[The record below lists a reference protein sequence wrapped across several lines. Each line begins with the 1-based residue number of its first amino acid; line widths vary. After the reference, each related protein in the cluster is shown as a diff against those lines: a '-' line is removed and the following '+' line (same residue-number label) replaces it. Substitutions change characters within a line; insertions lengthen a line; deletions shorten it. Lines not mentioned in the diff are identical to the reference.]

1 MRLLGIDVDGVVVD
15 TLTLYKQASPYLN
28 DPLDFWRDENLY
40 DNLVPME
47 GAVEKLEQLS
57 KYFGI
62 VFVSRL
68 KGNHHRSKV
77 YFLKK
82 FFPFMTGFIGSHE
95 KWILN
100 DSLVAM
106 VDDLADNLK
115 GFDPH
120 KRVWFNSEGL
130 TSNLS
135 VGMVVNNWKDFN
147 VPQFCKDY
155 LE

>member
-1 MRLLGIDVDGVVVD
+1 MRLLGIDVDGVIVD
-15 TLTLYKQASPYLN
+15 TLTLYKQASPHLE

-47 GAVEKLEQLS
+47 GAVEKLGLLS

-77 YFLKK
+77 YFLKEH
-82 FFPFMTGFIGSHE
+82 FPFMTGFIGTHE
-95 KWILN
+95 KYLLN

-106 VDDLADNLK
+106 VDDLEDNLVK
-115 GFDPH
+115 FDSD
-120 KRVWFNSEGL
+120 KRILFGQGEY
-130 TSNLS
+130 
-135 VGMVVNNWKDFN
+135 KDWNTFD
-147 VPQFCKDY
+147 VPKFCKEY
-155 LE
+155 LK

>member
-1 MRLLGIDVDGVVVD
+1 MHLLGIDVDGVVVD
-15 TLTLYKQASPYLN
+15 TLTLYKQASPDLE

-82 FFPFMTGFIGSHE
+82 HFPFMTGFVGSHE

-100 DSLVAM
+100 RSLVAM
-106 VDDLADNLK
+106 VDDLPENLK
-115 GFDPH
+115 GFDPD
-120 KRVWFNSEGL
+120 KRVWFNSE
-130 TSNLS
+130 N
-135 VGMVVNNWKDFN
+135 MVSSLPMGFTLNSWEDFN
-147 VPQFCKDY
+147 VSEFCRDY
-155 LE
+155 LK

>member
-15 TLTLYKQASPYLN
+15 TLTLYKQASPNLE

-47 GAVEKLEQLS
+47 DTVEKLEQLS

-82 FFPFMTGFIGSHE
+82 HFPFMTGFIGTHE
-95 KWILN
+95 KYLLN

-106 VDDLADNLK
+106 VDDLEDNLTK
-115 GFDPH
+115 FDAD
-120 KRVWFNSEGL
+120 KRIHFGQGEY
-130 TSNLS
+130 
-135 VGMVVNNWKDFN
+135 KDWNTFD
-147 VPQFCKDY
+147 VKEFSKEY
-155 LE
+155 LK

>member
-15 TLTLYKQASPYLN
+15 TLTLYKQASPNLE

-47 GAVEKLEQLS
+47 GAVKKLGLLS

-82 FFPFMTGFIGSHE
+82 HFPFMTGFVGSHE

-106 VDDLADNLK
+106 IDDLPDNLK
-115 GFDPH
+115 GFDPD
-120 KRVWFNSEGL
+120 KRVWFNSESLVSSLPMGFTL
-130 TSNLS
+130 NS
-135 VGMVVNNWKDFN
+135 WEDFN
-147 VPQFCKDY
+147 VYEFCRDY
-155 LE
+155 LK

>member
-15 TLTLYKQASPYLN
+15 TLTLYKQASPHLE

-40 DNLVPME
+40 DNLIPME
-47 GAVEKLEQLS
+47 AAAEKLEQLS

-77 YFLKK
+77 YFLKNH
-82 FFPFMTGFIGSHE
+82 FPFMTGFIGTHE
-95 KWILN
+95 KYLLN

-106 VDDLADNLK
+106 VDDLEDNLSK
-115 GFDPH
+115 FDSD
-120 KRVWFNSEGL
+120 KRILFGQGEY
-130 TSNLS
+130 
-135 VGMVVNNWKDFN
+135 KDWNRFD
-147 VPQFCKDY
+147 VPKFCKEY
-155 LE
+155 L

>member
-15 TLTLYKQASPYLN
+15 TLSLYKQASPHLE

-68 KGNHHRSKV
+68 KGNHHKSKV
-77 YFLKK
+77 YFTKK
-82 FFPFMTGFIGSHE
+82 WFPFQTGFVGSHE

-100 DSLVAM
+100 DSLICM
-106 VDDLADNLK
+106 IDDLEENLVR
-115 GFDPH
+115 FDSH
-120 KRVWFNSEGL
+120 KRILFGQGEYKDWNSF
-130 TSNLS
+130 S
-135 VGMVVNNWKDFN
+135 VKDF
-147 VPQFCKDY
+147 CKQY
-155 LE
+155 LD

>member
-15 TLTLYKQASPYLN
+15 TLTLYKQASPQLE

-40 DNLVPME
+40 DNLVPMD

-77 YFLKK
+77 YFLKEH
-82 FFPFMTGFIGSHE
+82 FPFMTGFIGTHE
-95 KWILN
+95 KYLLN

-106 VDDLADNLK
+106 VDDLEDNLK
-115 GFDPH
+115 LFDTN
-120 KRVWFNSEGL
+120 KRVLFG
-130 TSNLS
+130 
-135 VGMVVNNWKDFN
+135 GKDFPDWN
-147 VPQFCKDY
+147 TLDVDAFH
-155 LE
+155 LEYMY

>member
-1 MRLLGIDVDGVVVD
+1 MRMLGIDVDGVVVD
-15 TLTLYKQASPYLN
+15 TLTLYKQASPNLE

-47 GAVEKLEQLS
+47 SAVEKLEQLS

-82 FFPFMTGFIGSHE
+82 HFPFMTGFVGTHE
-95 KWILN
+95 KWLLN
-100 DSLVAM
+100 ESLVAM
-106 VDDLADNLK
+106 VDDLEDNLIK
-115 GFDPH
+115 FDAD
-120 KRVWFNSEGL
+120 KRIHFGQGEYKDWSKFDVPKFCEEY
-130 TSNLS
+130 
-135 VGMVVNNWKDFN
+135 WK
-147 VPQFCKDY
+147 
-155 LE
+155 

>member
-15 TLTLYKQASPYLN
+15 TLTLYKQASPHLE

-82 FFPFMTGFIGSHE
+82 HFPFMTGFIGSHE

-100 DSLVAM
+100 ESLVAM
-106 VDDLADNLK
+106 VDDLPDNLK

-120 KRVWFNSEGL
+120 KRVWFNSDN
-130 TSNLS
+130 SINNLS
-135 VGMVVNNWKDFN
+135 VGLVINGWKDFN
-147 VPQFCKDY
+147 VPEFCKDY
-155 LE
+155 LK

>member
-15 TLTLYKQASPYLN
+15 TLTLYKQASPHLE

-47 GAVEKLEQLS
+47 GAVEKLGLLS

-82 FFPFMTGFIGSHE
+82 HFPFMTGFVGTHE
-95 KWILN
+95 KYLLN
-100 DSLVAM
+100 DSLVAI
-106 VDDLADNLK
+106 VDDLEDNLVK
-115 GFDPH
+115 FDSD
-120 KRVWFNSEGL
+120 KRILFGQGEY
-130 TSNLS
+130 
-135 VGMVVNNWKDFN
+135 KDWNTFN
-147 VPQFCKDY
+147 VAKFCKEY
-155 LE
+155 LK

>member
-1 MRLLGIDVDGVVVD
+1 MRLLGIDVAGVCVD
-15 TLTLYKQASPYLN
+15 TLTLYKQASPHLE

-47 GAVEKLEQLS
+47 GAVDKLEQLS

-77 YFLKK
+77 YFLKEH
-82 FFPFMTGFIGSHE
+82 FPFMTGFVGSHE

-100 DSLVAM
+100 ESLVAM
-106 VDDLADNLK
+106 VDDLPDNLK

-120 KRVWFNSEGL
+120 KRVWFNSDNSINSLPVGL
-130 TSNLS
+130 VINSWEDFS
-135 VGMVVNNWKDFN
+135 V
-147 VPQFCKDY
+147 PEFCREY
-155 LE
+155 LK

>member
-15 TLTLYKQASPYLN
+15 TLTLYKQASPHLE

-47 GAVEKLEQLS
+47 GAVEKLGLLS

-82 FFPFMTGFIGSHE
+82 FFPFMTGFIGTHE
-95 KWILN
+95 KYLLN

-106 VDDLADNLK
+106 VDDLEDNLSK
-115 GFDPH
+115 FEAD
-120 KRVWFNSEGL
+120 KRVLFGQGEYKDWNTFD
-130 TSNLS
+130 
-135 VGMVVNNWKDFN
+135 VGKFVR
-147 VPQFCKDY
+147 DY
-155 LE
+155 V

>member
-15 TLTLYKQASPYLN
+15 TLTLYKQASPHLE
-28 DPLDFWRDENLY
+28 DPLDFWRDEYLY

-77 YFLKK
+77 YFLKEH
-82 FFPFMTGFIGSHE
+82 FPFMTGFIGTHE
-95 KWILN
+95 KYLLN
-100 DSLVAM
+100 DSLVAIL
-106 VDDLADNLK
+106 DDLEDNLIK
-115 GFDPH
+115 FDPH
-120 KRVWFNSEGL
+120 KRILFGNSK
-130 TSNLS
+130 SNIS
-135 VGMVVNNWKDFN
+135 TGMTIPSWSELNIRE
-147 VPQFCKDY
+147 FCDNY

>member
-15 TLTLYKQASPYLN
+15 TLTLYKQASPNLE

-82 FFPFMTGFIGSHE
+82 HFLFMTGFVGSHE

-106 VDDLADNLK
+106 VDDLEDNLTK
-115 GFDPH
+115 FDAD
-120 KRVWFNSEGL
+120 KRIHFGQGEY
-130 TSNLS
+130 
-135 VGMVVNNWKDFN
+135 KDWNTFD
-147 VPQFCKDY
+147 VEYFCEQY
-155 LE
+155 L